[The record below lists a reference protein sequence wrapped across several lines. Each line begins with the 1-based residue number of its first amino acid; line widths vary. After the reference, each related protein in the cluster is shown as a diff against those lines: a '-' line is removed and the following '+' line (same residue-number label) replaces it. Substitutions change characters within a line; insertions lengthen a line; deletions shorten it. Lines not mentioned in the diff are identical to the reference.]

1 MDLGRLPAVSSPD
14 IPANEPDE
22 APTRSWPRLLAGALW
37 VAVALLIAATTW
49 SPLLA
54 NHPAYP
60 LLLLATLVVG
70 VVLLLTGR
78 AAGKASGRLS
88 TIGRWAG
95 FVAAAGVAAL
105 LVWLRPLSAEPVAIA
120 AMESDSAVAVTESR
134 AELRFQPATQ
144 TGASLAFYPGALVD
158 PRAYSV
164 LARDLAE
171 AGHQVVVLK
180 CPLDLALLCGGA
192 AERAAGDGRWVVGGH
207 SLGGTEAAR
216 DAAASGNGFAG
227 LLLWAAY
234 PLSDV
239 SSIEFPVASVSG
251 SNDALTTP
259 SDIEDSRELL
269 PSDTVFT
276 RVEGAVHSH
285 FGDYGRQPRDGE
297 PSISRE
303 QAQEEIVAASLTLLA
318 AAAG

>member
-1 MDLGRLPAVSSPD
+1 LGRLPAVSSPD
-14 IPANEPDE
+14 TPANEPGQ
-22 APTRSWPRLLAGALW
+22 ARTKSWPRLLSGALW
-37 VAVALLIAATTW
+37 VGVVVLITATTW
-49 SPLLA
+49 SPLIA

-60 LLLLATLVVG
+60 LLLLGTLVVG
-70 VVLLLTGR
+70 AVLLLTGR
-78 AAGKASGRLS
+78 VAGKASSRLA

-105 LVWLRPLSAEPVAIA
+105 LVWLRPLAAEPVAIA
-120 AMESDSAVAVTESR
+120 AMESDSAVSVTESR
-134 AELRFQPATQ
+134 TELRFQPEAQ
-144 TGASLAFYPGALVD
+144 TGANLAFYPGALVD

-164 LARDLAE
+164 LARKLAE

-192 AERAAGDGRWVVGGH
+192 AERVAGDGQWVVGGH

-216 DAAASGNGFAG
+216 DAVGVPGFAG
-227 LLLWAAY
+227 LLLWASY

-276 RVEGAVHSH
+276 RVEGAVHSY
-285 FGDYGRQPRDGE
+285 FGDYGKQPGDGE
-297 PSISRE
+297 PTITRE
-303 QAQEEIVAASLTLLA
+303 QAQEEIVAASLALLA
-318 AAAG
+318 ASAG